1 MTAIRLQPETDALLV
16 VDVQNDFCPGGAL
29 PVPQGDAVVEPI
41 NRLIPAFA
49 HVVLTQDWHPPGHRS
64 FASSHAGRQPYETVE
79 LSYGPQILWPD
90 HCVQGTPGAAFHT
103 GLNTAA
109 AQVVVRKGTR
119 REVDSYSAFVEN
131 DHATATGLG
140 GLLREL
146 GVRRLFIAGLAFDF
160 CVLWSAEDARRVGF
174 EVAVIQ
180 DACQAL
186 DVDGSAAA
194 AHRRLDACGAARVS
208 TQQIAKGPAS

>member
-1 MTAIRLQPETDALLV
+1 MTVIRLQPGTDALLA

-29 PVPQGDAVVEPI
+29 SVPEGDAVVGPI
-41 NRLIPAFA
+41 NRLIPAFE
-49 HVVLTQDWHPPGHRS
+49 HVILTQDWHPPGHRS
-64 FASSHAGRQPYETVE
+64 FASSHAGRRAYETVE

-90 HCVQGTPGAAFHT
+90 HCVQGTPGAAFHA

-119 REVDSYSAFVEN
+119 RDVDSYSAFVEN
-131 DHATATGLG
+131 DHATVTGLG
-140 GLLREL
+140 GLLRDL

-160 CVLWSAEDARRVGF
+160 CVLWSAEDARRLGF
-174 EVAVIQ
+174 EVAVVR
-180 DACQAL
+180 DACRAL

-194 AHRRLDACGAARVS
+194 ARRRLDACGAALVS
-208 TQQIAKGPAS
+208 TPQISGIAAS